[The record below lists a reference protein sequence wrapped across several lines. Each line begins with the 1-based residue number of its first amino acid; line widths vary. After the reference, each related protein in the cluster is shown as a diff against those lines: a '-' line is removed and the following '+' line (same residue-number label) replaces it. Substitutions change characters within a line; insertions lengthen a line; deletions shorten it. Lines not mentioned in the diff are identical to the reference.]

1 MILLKSFAGILSPMK
16 SMQTEIS
23 SQFQFIFS
31 PLWKEYEL
39 VDSGDGAK
47 LERLDTFHIIRPEA
61 EAVWPRALPQKE
73 WAKAVAIFKP
83 SNTEQEGRW
92 EGIFPGNNTST
103 VLHYKDLSFSVQFS
117 SSRHIGIFPEQAAQW
132 DWIAEKISN
141 VNRPISIL
149 NLFGYTGLATLSAA
163 KAGARVTHVDAS
175 KKAIAWARG
184 NQQASGL
191 TDKPIRWIVDDAVK
205 YLKREVNRSVRYDGI
220 ILDPPKFGRGPKGEV
235 WEFYKLLPDLLDLCR
250 QVISKQ
256 PLFVILTA
264 YAVKASSLTLCNAL
278 QNTMSGLAG
287 SISFGELVLKESS
300 AGRNLSTAVF
310 AQWSA

>member
-1 MILLKSFAGILSPMK
+1 MK
-16 SMQTEIS
+16 NPSMERS

-39 VDSGDGAK
+39 VDSGGGAK
-47 LERLDTFHIIRPEA
+47 LERLNTFHIIRPEA
-61 EAVWPRALPQKE
+61 EAVWPPALPE
-73 WAKAVAIFKP
+73 TDWAKAVAVFKP

-92 EGIFPGNNTST
+92 DGLLPGNITST
-103 VLHYKDLSFSVQFS
+103 ILHYKDLAFSVQFS
-117 SSRHIGIFPEQAAQW
+117 SSRHIGFFPEQAAQW
-132 DWIAEKISN
+132 DWIADKIGN
-141 VNRPISIL
+141 TDRPISVL
-149 NLFGYTGLATLSAA
+149 NLFGYTGLATLAAA

-175 KKAIAWARG
+175 KKAIAWARS
-184 NQQASGL
+184 NQQASTL

-205 YLKREVNRSVRYDGI
+205 YLKREVNRGVRYDGI

-256 PLFVILTA
+256 PLFLLLTA
-264 YAVKASSLTLCNAL
+264 YAVKASSLTLNNAL
-278 QNTMSGLAG
+278 QNTMSGLTG

-300 AGRNLSTAVF
+300 AERNISTAVF
-310 AQWSA
+310 AQWSAE